1 MLQPEDFIPH
11 LNTEFKVRLPA
22 GIAPVPLVLRSLDR
36 QAERTQPW
44 LRQKPFVL
52 IFHGPAS
59 RALPPATY
67 ELVWPDESRAHA
79 IFVQIV
85 MGSGP
90 HGAIYEAI
98 FN

>member
-11 LNTEFKVRLPA
+11 LNAEFKVRLPD
-22 GIAPVPLVLRSLDR
+22 GVAPVPLVLRNLEH
-36 QAERTQPW
+36 QPERTQSW
-44 LRQKPFVL
+44 LRQKPFAL

-59 RALPPATY
+59 RALHPATY
-67 ELVWPDESRAHA
+67 ELAWPDDLQAHA
-79 IFVQIV
+79 VFIQIV

-90 HGAIYEAI
+90 RGAIYEVI

>member
-1 MLQPEDFIPH
+1 MLQPEDFLPH
-11 LNTEFKVRLPA
+11 LNAKFQVLFPA
-22 GIAPVPLVLRSLDR
+22 GIVPVPLVLQSVER
-36 QAERTQPW
+36 QAERAQAW
-44 LRQKPFVL
+44 LRQKPFVVV
-52 IFHGPAS
+52 FHGPAS
-59 RALPPATY
+59 RALRPGSYAL
-67 ELVWPDESRAHA
+67 EWPDASQTHE